1 MTVGQMIKEKRK
13 TIGLTQREFAKE
25 IGIAT
30 ITLQQYERGVR
41 EPKLEMLMRIANGL
55 KCSVRDFLD
64 EIDDSGGDSCSSSEQ
79 LLFEVESI
87 QEKRLLMLYRP
98 LSDNGKEQVISF
110 CGWVNASEGK
120 KTNNG
125 FDAEHDIHVDVP
137 QPVLDLLK
145 LNQDAPAGDNTQSAG
160 TGDENNQE

>member
-13 TIGLTQREFAKE
+13 AIGLTQREFAEE

-41 EPKLEMLMRIANGL
+41 EPKLEMLMRIASKL

-64 EIDDSGGDSCSSSEQ
+64 EVDDSSGDSCSSTERI
-79 LLFEVESI
+79 LLEVESI

-110 CGWVNASEGK
+110 CGWINASEGK
-120 KTNNG
+120 KINHG
-125 FDAEHDIHVDVP
+125 FDAEHDTTVEAP
-137 QPVLDLLK
+137 QPILDLLK
-145 LNQDAPAGDNTQSAG
+145 LHQDAPAGPDDKEPA
-160 TGDENNQE
+160 EK